1 MKMEIVHE
9 QLKRWGELLVT
20 TAAGQTFELHLGD
33 THFDYDK
40 RVFSFRASGAEFI
53 IDGDC
58 VESIQMHFSSPE
70 RD

>member
-1 MKMEIVHE
+1 MKMEVVHE
-9 QLKRWGELLVT
+9 QLKRWGELIVNT
-20 TAAGQTFELHLGD
+20 GGGQTFELHLGD
-33 THFDYDK
+33 TTFDYEK

-58 VESIQMHFSSPE
+58 VESIQMHFSSVE